1 MSDNFDEFFEQAG
14 GDFAPTLKFTNDKG
28 PGGRT
33 QVGGGVIGEILSM
46 TKQQQTKYQSNPPEP
61 IFAKDGVTPL
71 MELKVILQTT
81 LRDWDKCA
89 KVPKDADKNPLPA
102 SEDDGKRAIY
112 VRGWMT
118 GAIGDAVEK
127 ATGRKGAPKIGGRLG
142 VKLTELVETTKGN
155 PYPKYEAVYTAPSGA
170 EGFDFGKTE
179 GTGPAERP
187 TQDALEAPKPPQ
199 QGGWGGGEQH
209 DEPPF

>member
-1 MSDNFDEFFEQAG
+1 MADNFDEFFEQAG
-14 GDFAPTLKFTNDKG
+14 GDFAPTLKFTNDSG
-28 PGGRT
+28 PEGRT

-46 TKQQQTKYQSNPPEP
+46 TKQAQTKYQSNPPEP
-61 IFAKDGVTPL
+61 ILGKDGEPL

-89 KVPKDADKNPLPA
+89 KVPVDDDGKPRAG
-102 SEDDGKRAIY
+102 SEDDGRRAIY

-142 VKLTELVETTKGN
+142 VKLTELVPTTKGN
-155 PYPKYEAVYTAPSGA
+155 PYPKYEAIYEAPTGA
-170 EGFDFGKTE
+170 EGFDFGTSE
-179 GTGPAERP
+179 PQEATPAAAQPAAAASAPTGP
-187 TQDALEAPKPPQ
+187 
-199 QGGWGGGEQH
+199 G
-209 DEPPF
+209 F